1 MMVFILQTIDIILP
15 AIYII
20 FLSGDQVMI
29 HTEYFTV
36 RAYEMDASGKAS
48 AITICNYLQ
57 EVAGNHATE
66 LGVAVDALF
75 KKNMTWVLSRL
86 HVQINRY
93 PFWREKIRLDTWPS
107 GRYGKYATR
116 DFLIYDQREELIVRG
131 TSSWMI
137 LDLKSLRPITMPDF
151 MLQIP
156 IPDRERA
163 INDDFGKLP
172 LPVHPQHEKF
182 FNVRLSDLDLNQH
195 VNNARYIEWALES
208 VPLEIWRGYQLQSI
222 EISFRAETKYGERVM
237 VQTEQADGTFFHQI
251 VSEKDKRNLAVL
263 RTS

>member
-1 MMVFILQTIDIILP
+1 
-15 AIYII
+15 
-20 FLSGDQVMI
+20 MI
-29 HTEYFTV
+29 HTEKFTV

-86 HVQINRY
+86 HVQIDRY
-93 PFWREKIRLDTWPS
+93 PLWREKIRLETWPS

-116 DFLIYDQREELIVRG
+116 EFLIFDQREKLIVRG

-137 LDLKSLRPITMPDF
+137 LDLKSLRPIAMPDF

-163 INDDFGKLP
+163 IKDDFGRLP
-172 LPVHPQHEKF
+172 LPGHAQYEKF
-182 FNVRLSDLDLNQH
+182 FNVRLSDLDINQH

-208 VPLEIWRGYQLQSI
+208 VPLETWRGNHLQSI
-222 EISFRAETKYGERVM
+222 EISFRAETKYGERVV
-237 VQTEQADGTFFHQI
+237 VQTEHTDGAFLHQI
-251 VSEKDKRNLAVL
+251 VSEKDRRTLAVL
-263 RTS
+263 RTCWHQPVSMKEKV